1 MYYQI
6 LNQLPHP
13 PEDLLL
19 ATQEIVKK
27 QDLEHYVANVGRTLS
42 SNYKKYPRT
51 ALIPQL
57 ETWCKENITDTATEY
72 ALSVSIIEPGVDT
85 LLPHTDRMRNY
96 TLMYLLSGG
105 GENHRTVFY
114 KHINPNLIIERK
126 QNYPYS
132 DLIEVDSIV
141 VPLRTWTL
149 LNAQQIHS
157 VENIPGMRLA
167 LQLSLEINPW
177 QHLLQDI

>member
-6 LNQLPHP
+6 LEHLPHP
-13 PEDLLL
+13 PEELLEYTQKIVDTQDLLY
-19 ATQEIVKK
+19 
-27 QDLEHYVANVGRTLS
+27 YVTNVGRTLS

-51 ALIPQL
+51 ALVPEL
-57 ETWCKENITDTATEY
+57 ETWLKENITDTATEY

-96 TLMYLLSGG
+96 TLMYLLNGG

-114 KHINPNLIIERK
+114 KHRDPNLIIERK
-126 QNYPYS
+126 KNYPYS
-132 DLIEVDSIV
+132 DLVEVDSIV

-177 QHLLQDI
+177 NNK

>member
-6 LNQLPHP
+6 LPNLPHP
-13 PEDLLL
+13 PEILLR
-19 ATQEIVKK
+19 ESENSVIFS
-27 QDLEHYVANVGRTLS
+27 DLENYVKNVGRPLP
-42 SNYKKYPRT
+42 NHAKKYPRT
-51 ALIPQL
+51 ALLPQL
-57 ETWCKENITDTATEY
+57 ETWLKENITDTASEY
-72 ALSVSIIEPGVDT
+72 ALSVSIVEKNVDT

-96 TLMYLLSGG
+96 TLMYLLNGG
-105 GENHRTVFY
+105 GDNHRTVFY
-114 KHINPNLIIERK
+114 KHKNPNLIIERK
-126 QNYPYS
+126 QNFPYS
-132 DLIEVDSIV
+132 DLVEVDSIV

-177 QHLLQDI
+177 NNK